1 MSENRHIVMR
11 VERGYKSVKKH
22 DGHVNNHPARKLGA
36 FRPLPFVVRNVS
48 EMQRGNHFRR
58 CKGAVAY
65 SQEKLQVFKSQVAS
79 AVS

>member
-1 MSENRHIVMR
+1 MR